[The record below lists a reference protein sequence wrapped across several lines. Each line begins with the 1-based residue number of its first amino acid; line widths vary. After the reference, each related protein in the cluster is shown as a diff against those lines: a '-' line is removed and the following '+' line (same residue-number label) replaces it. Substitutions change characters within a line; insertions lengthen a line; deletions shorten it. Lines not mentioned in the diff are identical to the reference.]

1 MRSAS
6 SFLVL
11 GLLAALPAGAAAQRP
26 REPFPA
32 TTPVA
37 FGPAAGAPAAPPAP
51 AISARLGRSV
61 VPAAAAAHLSPLRR
75 LLDAVGGTAVGA
87 WVGYMASQ
95 IAWSD
100 WREGSG
106 RGAYRV
112 RFALGGGALGGIA
125 GSLLGGGGAPGA
137 ATSGLRPAPGQGP
150 ITSNDIRAT
159 GARRL
164 SDVIRQLR
172 PQWLNVR
179 GVDVLPPD
187 SLRRSPGD
195 SARTSFGPSPY
206 IGADPR
212 SAPGPRIYLDDV
224 LLGGIQDL
232 DQIEPNTIALI
243 EYVDPR
249 HAMMR
254 WGVGNNDGAIRLLSQ
269 TVPGVQP

>member
-26 REPFPA
+26 REPFAA

-125 GSLLGGGGAPGA
+125 GSLLGGGGAPG
-137 ATSGLRPAPGQGP
+137 GGP
-150 ITSNDIRAT
+150 
-159 GARRL
+159 
-164 SDVIRQLR
+164 
-172 PQWLNVR
+172 
-179 GVDVLPPD
+179 
-187 SLRRSPGD
+187 
-195 SARTSFGPSPY
+195 
-206 IGADPR
+206 
-212 SAPGPRIYLDDV
+212 
-224 LLGGIQDL
+224 
-232 DQIEPNTIALI
+232 
-243 EYVDPR
+243 
-249 HAMMR
+249 
-254 WGVGNNDGAIRLLSQ
+254 
-269 TVPGVQP
+269 

>member
-6 SFLVL
+6 SFLIL
-11 GLLAALPAGAAAQRP
+11 GLLAALPADAAAQRP

-32 TTPVA
+32 TAPAA
-37 FGPAAGAPAAPPAP
+37 FGPAAAAPTAQP
-51 AISARLGRSV
+51 AIPARLGPSAVR
-61 VPAAAAAHLSPLRR
+61 AGAAAHLSPLRR
-75 LLDAVGGTAVGA
+75 LVDAVGGAAVGA

-95 IAWSD
+95 ITWSD

-112 RFALGGGALGGIA
+112 RFALGGAALGGLA

-137 ATSGLRPAPGQGP
+137 GPSGLRPAPGQGP
-150 ITSNDIRAT
+150 ITAVDIRAT
-159 GARRL
+159 RARRL

-195 SARTSFGPSPY
+195 SARTSLGQSLY
-206 IGADPR
+206 IGDATR
-212 SAPGPRIYLDDV
+212 SASGPRIYLDDM

-232 DQIEPNTIALI
+232 DEIEPNAIALI

-254 WGVGNNDGAIRLLSQ
+254 WGVGNNDGAIRVVSQ
-269 TVPGVQP
+269 TLPGVQP